1 LLFDY
6 GVSFLSHQGCQMKS
20 KFGLICGVFYLV
32 PSFISPVLAEDK
44 SPITLDQLRSR
55 PVDITVEEC
64 RVEVTPPDQPSAGF
78 LPGASSLLPV
88 PSTFLTTLLPPL
100 FEAGF
105 DAVGAGLVDLSGYNS
120 QYKYMSGVA
129 NESFYVKSASGY
141 TQGFCFVNVRIDGNA
156 FAAKSQGKIVWKNR
170 NLFEARLAIVPS
182 PDMKAYYVKP
192 LWVRYPKFIINP
204 RAEGVAIEL
213 KFLSASG
220 APIDKTFSHTH
231 FLPVGKEICGK
242 PGSRLLASIDGK
254 PISEDDRIINC
265 SSNVSSVWNI
275 LPPAPE
281 VNQALPAQKAVPVVI
296 QANVWEIAGFDPFLN
311 TLGSII
317 KTNKNKLS
325 ADALSTLPPWI
336 YAPNYANMA
345 TSAQARVDYYEARQ
359 VFLQLVR
366 ANSGGAKNCSA
377 LLNAWADLVKKSA
390 AAKIQDDVINAMPN
404 CQP

>member
-1 LLFDY
+1 
-6 GVSFLSHQGCQMKS
+6 MKN

-120 QYKYMSGVA
+120 QYKYMGGVA

-170 NLFEARLAIVPS
+170 NLF
-182 PDMKAYYVKP
+182 
-192 LWVRYPKFIINP
+192 
-204 RAEGVAIEL
+204 
-213 KFLSASG
+213 
-220 APIDKTFSHTH
+220 
-231 FLPVGKEICGK
+231 C
-242 PGSRLLASIDGK
+242 
-254 PISEDDRIINC
+254 
-265 SSNVSSVWNI
+265 
-275 LPPAPE
+275 
-281 VNQALPAQKAVPVVI
+281 
-296 QANVWEIAGFDPFLN
+296 
-311 TLGSII
+311 
-317 KTNKNKLS
+317 
-325 ADALSTLPPWI
+325 
-336 YAPNYANMA
+336 
-345 TSAQARVDYYEARQ
+345 
-359 VFLQLVR
+359 
-366 ANSGGAKNCSA
+366 
-377 LLNAWADLVKKSA
+377 
-390 AAKIQDDVINAMPN
+390 
-404 CQP
+404 

>member
-1 LLFDY
+1 
-6 GVSFLSHQGCQMKS
+6 MKIQI
-20 KFGLICGVFYLV
+20 GLIFGACYLV
-32 PSFISPVLAEDK
+32 PLLVSPVLGEDK
-44 SPITLDQLRSR
+44 SPITLGQLRSR
-55 PVDITVEEC
+55 PVDITVEDC
-64 RVEVTPPDQPSAGF
+64 GVEVAPPEQPSAGL
-78 LPGASSLLPV
+78 LPGASSLLPG
-88 PSTFLTTLLPPL
+88 PATFLTTLLPPL

-129 NESFYVKSASGY
+129 NESFYVKSVRGY
-141 TQGFCFVNVRIDGNA
+141 RQGFCFVNVRIDGNA
-156 FAAKSQGKIVWKNR
+156 FASKNQGKTVWKNK
-170 NLFEARLAIVPS
+170 NLFEARLAIIPS
-182 PDMKAYYVKP
+182 PDMKAYYVRP
-192 LWVRYPKFIINP
+192 LWVRYPSFVINP

-220 APIDKTFSHTH
+220 TTGDKTFSHTH

-254 PISEDDRIINC
+254 PISEDDRRIHC
-265 SSNVSSVWNI
+265 RSNVSSVWNI

-281 VNQALPAQKAVPVVI
+281 VDQALPEQKAVPVVI
-296 QANVWEIAGFDPFLN
+296 QANVWEVAGFDPFLN

-325 ADALSTLPPWI
+325 ADALSTLPPSI
-336 YAPNYANMA
+336 YAANYANMA
-345 TSAQARVDYYEARQ
+345 TSAQARVDYYQARQ
-359 VFLQLVR
+359 VFQQLVR

-377 LLNAWADLVKKSA
+377 LLVAWADLVKKSA

-404 CQP
+404 CQF